1 MPRRRADI
9 FYKCRPIAP
18 SREAHDDRTALSRA
32 DWWPNLPGAGC
43 GSTGLPGGPGFEPR
57 LTESE
62 SAILALNYPPPER
75 TVGEARERHLTARF
89 ELLRQSR
96 PDRRGGS
103 CGGPNGHFRPVWR
116 NGQCW
121 RPLRYIKIFFISVA
135 GHQATRPLTASHGQF
150 CRNWPIATH

>member
-1 MPRRRADI
+1 TRR
-9 FYKCRPIAP
+9 P
-18 SREAHDDRTALSRA
+18 DRLAE
-32 DWWPNLPGAGC
+32 
-43 GSTGLPGGPGFEPR
+43 GPGFEPR

-75 TVGEARERHLTARF
+75 TVGEARERHPTARF

-116 NGQCW
+116 NSQCW
-121 RPLRYIKIFFISVA
+121 RPLRYIKISLCKSILKKIRFGSLQTSIRR
-135 GHQATRPLTASHGQF
+135 HP
-150 CRNWPIATH
+150 